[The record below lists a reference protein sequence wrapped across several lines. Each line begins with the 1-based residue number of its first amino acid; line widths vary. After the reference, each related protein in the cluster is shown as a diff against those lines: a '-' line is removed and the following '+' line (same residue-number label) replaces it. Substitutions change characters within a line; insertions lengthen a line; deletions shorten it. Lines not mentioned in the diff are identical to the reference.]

1 MLLSLDRLP
10 TGQISMT
17 EKLVA
22 NMLGLKAE
30 QVSTATDVLSKVG
43 LIQYDDGEI
52 TVLDRGGVEKR
63 SCECYGVVKKESD
76 RLLHS
81 ASSVLGS

>member
-17 EKLVA
+17 AKLIG
-22 NMLGLKAE
+22 NMLGLE
-30 QVSTATDVLSKVG
+30 TGQVSTATDVLSTAG
-43 LIQYDDGEI
+43 LIRYDEGEI
-52 TVLDRGGVEKR
+52 TVLDRRGVERR

-76 RLLHS
+76 RLLAPQS
-81 ASSVLGS
+81 TT